1 MNTTESTKDIIHIG
15 KIQDIIHI
23 GKIHH
28 VLVTA
33 LAEYAE
39 KEESNDDNIAA
50 HNFAAVITLAYQIN
64 KDFAK
69 GKLSDAVAMAEPIA
83 ILIDTMRSHFEK
95 PEQAPAE
102 QAVS

>member
-1 MNTTESTKDIIHIG
+1 MDTTVLKKDIN
-15 KIQDIIHI
+15 HI

-28 VLVTA
+28 ALVTA

-50 HNFAAVITLAYQIN
+50 HTFAAVITLAYQIN

-69 GKLSDAVAMAEPIA
+69 GELSDAVAITEPIA
-83 ILIDTMRSHFEK
+83 IIIDTAMRRSQFEK